1 MTTQRVG
8 GHAVC
13 HTLHT
18 KTGSESHTQHDQ
30 KEMATTPKGVSVM
43 KYENKQWIYQQQ
55 PTNRIGPEHYR
66 LETHPLDAVVANN
79 EVIVEMKYISVD
91 PYMRIAQ
98 ASRDNWEKPHPLNTL
113 QGSGTI
119 GQIIVTSHPNFAVGD
134 WVLGYLGWQK
144 YCKCYGDTLT
154 KIDPIVPV
162 TTSLGV
168 LGMPGRTAWFGLME
182 AGRPR

>member
-1 MTTQRVG
+1 
-8 GHAVC
+8 
-13 HTLHT
+13 
-18 KTGSESHTQHDQ
+18 
-30 KEMATTPKGVSVM
+30 MAQQQQSVTV
-43 KYENKQWIYQQQ
+43 KRYENKQWIYEQQ
-55 PTNRIGPEHYR
+55 PTDRIGPEHYR
-66 LETHPLDAVVANN
+66 LVTSPLDAVVMRN
-79 EVIVEMKYISVD
+79 EVIVEMKFISVD

-98 ASRDNWEKPHPLNTL
+98 SSRDTWEKPHPLHTL
-113 QGSGTI
+113 QGAGTI
-119 GQIIVTSHPNFAVGD
+119 GQIVVTSHPSLAVGD

-144 YCKCYGDTLT
+144 YCKCFGDVLT